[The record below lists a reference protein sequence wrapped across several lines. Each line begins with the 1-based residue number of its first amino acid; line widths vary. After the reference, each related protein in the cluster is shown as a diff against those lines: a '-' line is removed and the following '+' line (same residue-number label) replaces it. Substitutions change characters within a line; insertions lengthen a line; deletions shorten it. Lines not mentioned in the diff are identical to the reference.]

1 MIEDEMIDKFLL
13 LLEERNIILSK
24 LKKNECEHFAV
35 KKSRYQSNNSSSSQ
49 VSVSDGTFNMSALHG
64 DRLPM
69 KAKKS
74 NFNPDNK
81 EN

>member
-1 MIEDEMIDKFLL
+1 MIDKFLL
-13 LLEERNIILSK
+13 LLEERSIILSK
-24 LKKNECEHFAV
+24 LKKNGREHFAV
-35 KKSRYQSNNSSSSQ
+35 KKSRNQSNNSSSSQ
-49 VSVSDGTFNMSALHG
+49 VSVSDGTFNMSAFYG

-74 NFNPDNK
+74 DIDPDNK